1 MRFLQNELLRGF
13 YLYLS
18 YEGKIAEFRQRV
30 FEKMRLDL
38 EVADKQVTSKKEVN
52 EKEEHLNL
60 SAWSKHACP
69 NCGSLAWIRV
79 HRSFWQKLLYL
90 HKKHCQCLS
99 CYHKFWID

>member
-1 MRFLQNELLRGF
+1 VRFLQNEFLRGF

-52 EKEEHLNL
+52 EKEEHL
-60 SAWSKHACP
+60 
-69 NCGSLAWIRV
+69 V
-79 HRSFWQKLLYL
+79 M
-90 HKKHCQCLS
+90 
-99 CYHKFWID
+99 